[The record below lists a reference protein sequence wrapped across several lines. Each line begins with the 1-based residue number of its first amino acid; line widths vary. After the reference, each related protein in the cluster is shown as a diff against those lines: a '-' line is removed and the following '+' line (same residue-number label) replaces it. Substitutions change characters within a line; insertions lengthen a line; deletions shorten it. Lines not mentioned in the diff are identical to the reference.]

1 MQNTFSI
8 DFAGRDIS
16 VKTNY
21 MAGQADGSVL
31 VTYGDT
37 VVIVTAVSLKSKR
50 EGVDFMPLTVDYQ
63 EMTFAAGKIPGGFFK
78 REGRPNEREI
88 LTSRIIDRSLRPLFP
103 KGYFHETQIVAT
115 LLSMDNEN
123 DPAVTAL
130 FGASV
135 ALEISDIPF
144 NGPIAAIRVG
154 RVDGTFVCNPSS
166 EILEKSDFNL
176 FIVGRKTPP
185 VPGSKEFDINL
196 VMLEGSAVE
205 VEEDAIVDAI
215 NFGIESLRPV
225 FELQGH
231 IRQTMGK
238 EKRVMDTI
246 TVDEIL
252 YAKVTEAAAN
262 SMKEAYTIARKLDR
276 HKTLDWLMEKVI
288 KEVCAEDNGLTSQV
302 KNILSDLE
310 RQIIRNMILHENK
323 RTDGRSSTDIRPIS
337 AEVGILPRA
346 HGSALFTR
354 GETQAL
360 AALTLGTSSDE
371 QRMDYVS
378 GEEMRTFILHYNFP
392 PYCVG
397 EARPLRSPGRRE
409 IGHGALARKAL
420 LPILPSEEVFPYT
433 IRIVSEILSSNGSSS
448 MATVCGSSLSLM
460 DAGVPVKDTVAGIAM
475 GLLKED
481 DKVVILSDIIGDE
494 DHAGDM
500 DLKVCGTKRGI
511 TALQMDIKISG
522 LNEDILRKA
531 LYQAREGR
539 IFIIEKLTQ
548 TLAEPREDLSKYAPR
563 ITTIKVKPE
572 KVRDVIGSGGKNIR
586 QIINETGVTID
597 VEDDGTVTIASNDS
611 EAASR
616 AVAMVKWLT
625 EDAEV
630 GKIYRGTVKKIVDFG
645 AFVEILPGTEGL
657 VHISQLSKERVK
669 QVTDI
674 LQEGEEV
681 LVKVLEIDKQGKIR
695 LSRKDAMGANA
706 Q

>member
-8 DFAGRDIS
+8 DFAGIDIS
-16 VKTNY
+16 IKTNY

-37 VVIVTAVSLKSKR
+37 VVIVTAVSLKNKR

-154 RVDGTFVCNPSS
+154 HVDGTFVCNPSS
-166 EILEKSDFNL
+166 EALEKSDFNL
-176 FIVGRKTPP
+176 FIVGRKAPP

-225 FELQGH
+225 FELQGRV
-231 IRQTMGK
+231 RQTIGK
-238 EKRVMDTI
+238 EKRVVDTI

-276 HKTLDWLMEKVI
+276 HKTLDWLREKVI

-310 RQIIRNMILHENK
+310 RQM
-323 RTDGRSSTDIRPIS
+323 
-337 AEVGILPRA
+337 
-346 HGSALFTR
+346 
-354 GETQAL
+354 
-360 AALTLGTSSDE
+360 
-371 QRMDYVS
+371 
-378 GEEMRTFILHYNFP
+378 
-392 PYCVG
+392 
-397 EARPLRSPGRRE
+397 
-409 IGHGALARKAL
+409 
-420 LPILPSEEVFPYT
+420 
-433 IRIVSEILSSNGSSS
+433 
-448 MATVCGSSLSLM
+448 
-460 DAGVPVKDTVAGIAM
+460 
-475 GLLKED
+475 
-481 DKVVILSDIIGDE
+481 
-494 DHAGDM
+494 
-500 DLKVCGTKRGI
+500 
-511 TALQMDIKISG
+511 
-522 LNEDILRKA
+522 
-531 LYQAREGR
+531 
-539 IFIIEKLTQ
+539 
-548 TLAEPREDLSKYAPR
+548 
-563 ITTIKVKPE
+563 
-572 KVRDVIGSGGKNIR
+572 
-586 QIINETGVTID
+586 
-597 VEDDGTVTIASNDS
+597 
-611 EAASR
+611 
-616 AVAMVKWLT
+616 
-625 EDAEV
+625 
-630 GKIYRGTVKKIVDFG
+630 
-645 AFVEILPGTEGL
+645 
-657 VHISQLSKERVK
+657 
-669 QVTDI
+669 
-674 LQEGEEV
+674 
-681 LVKVLEIDKQGKIR
+681 
-695 LSRKDAMGANA
+695 
-706 Q
+706 